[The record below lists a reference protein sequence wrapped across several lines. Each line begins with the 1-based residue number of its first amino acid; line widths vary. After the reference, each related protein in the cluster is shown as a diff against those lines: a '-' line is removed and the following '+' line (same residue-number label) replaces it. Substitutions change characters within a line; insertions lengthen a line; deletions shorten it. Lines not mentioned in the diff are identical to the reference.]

1 MARYD
6 YRCAFCSLSR
16 EVSHS
21 MDESPTVVCECG
33 KPMRKVITRCN
44 VIVRNTLAN
53 VSRQD
58 SARREADMKTELRE
72 GYGIHNITPFK
83 GVTTAD
89 VLRDVKG
96 SGTYVHDQ
104 MAHENQK
111 QEARRQAKL
120 KEWKPKAQKRA
131 PQRREEMR
139 ERKAAEAAQK
149 RKISLTA

>member
-1 MARYD
+1 MIRYD
-6 YRCAFCSLSR
+6 YRCVSCSLTR
-16 EVSHS
+16 EVSHG
-21 MDESPTVVCECG
+21 MDESPIVVCECG

-96 SGTYVHDQ
+96 SGTYVLDQ
-104 MAHENQK
+104 MAHEKQK